1 MKCNQRLKELE
12 KATMLS
18 PIEVQDRLEAF
29 KAAFVLMYDRQ
40 PTEEEIEEERVSLL
54 NPKPV
59 NLSDTITE
67 IEKMVY
73 EGRNK

>member
-40 PTEEEIEEERVSLL
+40 PTAEEIEEERVSLL